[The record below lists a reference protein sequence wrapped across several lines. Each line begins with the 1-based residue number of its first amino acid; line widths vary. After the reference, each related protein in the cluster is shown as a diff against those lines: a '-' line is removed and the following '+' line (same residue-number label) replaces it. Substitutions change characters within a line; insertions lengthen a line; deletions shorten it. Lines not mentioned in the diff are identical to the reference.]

1 MTDPNKTA
9 IVVVLDRSGSMQL
22 CRTDTIGGFNS
33 FVQKQRE
40 LSVGGLDATLSL
52 IQFDDQYEENYTYK
66 DIHKVPALS
75 DSSYVPRGHTAL
87 YDAIGKSIVSLGEKL
102 SNLPESGRPGKVVF
116 VIITDGQENASKEY
130 KQKRIKEL
138 IEHQQEKYQW
148 NFVYLGANQDAITTA
163 ARFGIAKG
171 SAANYDV
178 TNTHHAYASLSSN
191 IGTMRASGAGG
202 QSLHF
207 SDEQRAA
214 LTQNPPK

>member
-9 IVVVLDRSGSMQL
+9 IVVVLDRSGSMHT

-33 FVQKQRE
+33 FVRAQKE

-52 IQFDDQYEENYTYK
+52 VQFDDQYEENYMSK
-66 DIHKVPALS
+66 DIHKVPALN

-87 YDAIGKSIVSLGEKL
+87 HDAIGKSIVSLGEKL
-102 SNLPESGRPGKVVF
+102 SKLPESARPGKVVF

-130 KQKRIKEL
+130 KVERIKEL
-138 IEHQQEKYQW
+138 IEQQQKDYQW
-148 NFVYLGANQDAITTA
+148 NFVYLGANQDAIVA
-163 ARFGIAKG
+163 AEKFGIAKE

-202 QSLHF
+202 QSLNF
-207 SDEQRAA
+207 SDAQRAA